1 MFSFGFEII
10 LLCIQFQFNTMTFI
24 TYAWSLQLSVGWA
37 TDMNTLFKPYLKFR
51 TIKPDRDEIG
61 RYMEGEY

>member
-1 MFSFGFEII
+1 MK
-10 LLCIQFQFNTMTFI
+10 
-24 TYAWSLQLSVGWA
+24 
-37 TDMNTLFKPYLKFR
+37 TLFKPYLKFR